1 MVLGPVGAVAAE
13 EVKDFGIG
21 RDEASDQ
28 VGDGGDCAVVDVDE
42 KARLAVE
49 EGVATFVLAAEVVP
63 GEEFLPAEVPVGAQG

>member
-28 VGDGGDCAVVDVDE
+28 VGDGGDCPIVDVDE
-42 KARLAVE
+42 EAGLAVE
-49 EGVATFVLAAEVVP
+49 EGIATFVLASEVVT
-63 GEEFLPAEVPVGAQG
+63 GEKLLPAEVPVGAQG